1 MSALTNVAMTM
12 IAGFP
17 LVVWIGLVTIT
28 LLLTTAG
35 YGYGL
40 MKGKIRGSIQNH
52 MAIAAITIVIALV
65 HAVLAISI
73 FV

>member
-1 MSALTNVAMTM
+1 MNALTNIAMTT

-17 LVVWIGLVTIT
+17 LVVWLGLTAIT
-28 LLLTTAG
+28 LLLATAG

-40 MKGKIRGSIQNH
+40 MKGKIRGQIKNH
-52 MAIAAITIVIALV
+52 MALAAITITVALV
-65 HAVLAISI
+65 HAVLAVSI

>member
-1 MSALTNVAMTM
+1 MSALTDIALTM

-17 LVVWIGLVTIT
+17 VVVWLGLATIT
-28 LLLTTAG
+28 LLISTAA

-40 MKGKIRGSIQNH
+40 MKGRIKGSIRNH
-52 MAIAAITIVIALV
+52 QAIAAVTIAFALV
-65 HAVLAISI
+65 HAVLALSI

>member
-1 MSALTNVAMTM
+1 MSALTGIAMTM

-17 LVVWIGLVTIT
+17 VVVWMGLTTIT
-28 LLLTTAG
+28 LLLSTAG

-40 MKGKIRGSIQNH
+40 MKGKIKGSIKNH
-52 MAIAAITIVIALV
+52 MTIAAITITVALV

-73 FV
+73 FI